1 MKNLKFSN
9 FFSKKLSESLT
20 VKKKLNSIILKKS
33 LIQCV
38 ERINDSI
45 LSGGKILL
53 CGNGGSAADAQHLA
67 AEFLVRLRPHIN
79 RKSIPALSLAMDT
92 STITAC
98 SNDYSFKY
106 LFSRNLEAIGNKN
119 DVLIAIST
127 SGNSQNILEVLK
139 KAKKKKIFS
148 IAMLGNTG
156 GKAKNL
162 ADTNLIIPSKVTSR
176 IQECH
181 IFLGHTMFEFVEDL
195 LIKKKTP
202 FSN

>member
-1 MKNLKFSN
+1 M
-9 FFSKKLSESLT
+9 E
-20 VKKKLNSIILKKS
+20 
-33 LIQCV
+33 
-38 ERINDSI
+38 
-45 LSGGKILL
+45 
-53 CGNGGSAADAQHLA
+53 ALA
-67 AEFLVRLRPHIN
+67 
-79 RKSIPALSLAMDT
+79 
-92 STITAC
+92 
-98 SNDYSFKY
+98 
-106 LFSRNLEAIGNKN
+106 NKN

-148 IAMLGNTG
+148 IAMLGGIG

-162 ADTNLIIPSKVTSR
+162 ADTSLIIPSKVTSR